1 MLQNVEFS
9 NRPDAISIERADGVA
24 TVTFAVNIEQ
34 IDSGENGEN
43 RFTADLYTIQLDD
56 VGDVEARVKADSFLD
71 VLKQRD
77 REETAAQVRA
87 ARNALL
93 AASDA
98 HVAVDRYAF
107 DLPDHVT
114 TGTMLTAFIG
124 LIDALRSLTSGSWAQ
139 YRQALRDLP
148 MQPGFPYQVDW
159 PVKPD
164 DRHE

>member
-9 NRPDAISIERADGVA
+9 NRPDAVSIQRADGVA
-24 TVTFAVNIEQ
+24 TVTFAVNIHQ
-34 IDSGENGEN
+34 VDSGENGED

-56 VGDVEARVKADSFLD
+56 VGNVEARVNAESFLFA
-71 VLKQRD
+71 LMQRD

-98 HVAVDRYAF
+98 QVAFDRYSF
-107 DLPDHVT
+107 DLPEHVT
-114 TGTMLTAFIG
+114 AGTMLTAFVG
-124 LIDALRSLTSGSWAQ
+124 LIDALRNLTSGSWAQ

-148 MQPGFPYQVDW
+148 TQPGFPYQIEW

-164 DRHE
+164 ERHE

>member
-1 MLQNVEFS
+1 MLQKVEFS
-9 NRPDAISIERADGVA
+9 NRPDAVSIQRADGVA
-24 TVTFAVNIEQ
+24 TVTFAVNIQ
-34 IDSGENGEN
+34 QVDSSENGED

-56 VGDVEARVKADSFLD
+56 VGDIEARVNSEPFLAA
-71 VLKQRD
+71 LMQRD

-98 HVAVDRYAF
+98 QVAVDRYSF
-107 DLPDHVT
+107 DLPEHVT
-114 TGTMLTAFIG
+114 AGTMLTAFVG
-124 LIDALRSLTSGSWAQ
+124 LIDALRNLTSGSWAQ

-148 MQPGFPYQVDW
+148 TQPGFPYQIEW

-164 DRHE
+164 ERHE

>member
-9 NRPDAISIERADGVA
+9 NKPDAVSIQRADGIA
-24 TVTFAVNIEQ
+24 TVTFAVNIQ
-34 IDSGENGEN
+34 QVDSGENGED

-56 VGDVEARVKADSFLD
+56 VGNVEARVNAESFLSA
-71 VLKQRD
+71 LMQRD

-87 ARNALL
+87 ARNTLL

-98 HVAVDRYAF
+98 QVAIDRYSF
-107 DLPDHVT
+107 DLPEHVT
-114 TGTMLTAFIG
+114 AGTMLTAFVG
-124 LIDALRSLTSGSWAQ
+124 LIDALRNLTSGSWAQ

-148 MQPGFPYQVDW
+148 TQPGFPYQIEW

-164 DRHE
+164 EHHE